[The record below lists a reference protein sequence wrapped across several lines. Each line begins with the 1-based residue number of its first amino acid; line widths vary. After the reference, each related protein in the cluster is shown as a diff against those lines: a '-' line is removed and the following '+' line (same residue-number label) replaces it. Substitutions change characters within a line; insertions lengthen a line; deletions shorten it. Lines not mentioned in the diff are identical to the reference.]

1 MMKLRLNR
9 DKALLTPV
17 IGVFW
22 ENKNRNG
29 GYRLSVSIIFLCFEI
44 ELLML

>member
-9 DKALLTPV
+9 DKALLTPA

-22 ENKNRNG
+22 GNKNRND

-44 ELLML
+44 ELLMF

>member
-17 IGVFW
+17 GVFW

-44 ELLML
+44 ELLMF